1 MNGSSAPERRGR
13 PRLRV
18 RMAAVLRGGWRPSD
32 RPLPDRPAGGW
43 RRVESALS
51 DRLAAGRRVDGGE
64 AVLLPARTLPSP
76 SQAALLV
83 ACVLA
88 IALIFLPLTP
98 MYDFDVY
105 LRAGRALLRGVSVY
119 PSPSSAAVYSGH
131 SFVYPY
137 LASWPFA
144 VFALLATGTAQML
157 FFLVGAGAVTA
168 ATMVAGRRDAVTA
181 ALVLLTAFTITGL
194 QLGALSQLLF
204 AGAVVLWALRDR
216 PLAFGICA
224 SIVVASK
231 LFLAPL
237 LLWPLLASRR
247 RAFAWACGLTLAIIA
262 LGFLV
267 GPLGPAGYVHLLV
280 ALARHESTMGFSP
293 MGALRNTLGLG
304 SLQAQIAVAAL
315 AVAVLAYSYLSFRRT
330 GEEAML
336 FSGGIVASLIAT
348 PIMWSHYLALLA
360 AILIVHRASRRWFLA
375 LMLASWLLARPHG
388 T

>member
-1 MNGSSAPERRGR
+1 MNRSSPPEPQRG
-13 PRLRV
+13 PRLRA
-18 RMAAVLRGGWRPSD
+18 RMAWALRDRWRPVASLRD
-32 RPLPDRPAGGW
+32 RWRPVA
-43 RRVESALS
+43 SALR
-51 DRLAAGRRVDGGE
+51 DRLPAARSPSGGE
-64 AVLLPARTLPSP
+64 AVLMPPARALSSA
-76 SQAALLV
+76 SQAALLT

-98 MYDFDVY
+98 MYDFDVF

-119 PSPSSAAVYSGH
+119 PSPSSITVYSGH

-144 VFALLATGTAQML
+144 RFALFGTGTAQTL
-157 FFLVGAGAVTA
+157 FFLLGAGTVIA
-168 ATMVAGRRDAVTA
+168 ATMIAGRRDAVTT

-204 AGAVVLWALRDR
+204 AGAVALWALRDR

-224 SIVVASK
+224 AVVVAAK

-237 LLWPLLASRR
+237 MLWPLLASRR
-247 RAFAWACGLTLAIIA
+247 RVFAWACGLTVAIIA

-280 ALARHESTMGFSP
+280 ELARHESKMGFSP
-293 MGALRNTLGLG
+293 MGALRNTLGLA
-304 SLQAQIAVAAL
+304 SMPAQIAVAAL
-315 AVAVLAYSYLSFRRT
+315 AVAVLTGSYLGFRRT

-336 FSGGIVASLIAT
+336 FSGGIIASLIAT
-348 PIMWSHYLALLA
+348 PIMWSHYLVLLA
-360 AILIVHRASRRWFLA
+360 AILIVHRAPRRWFLA